1 MTATLTPNWQITIP
15 PQIRKRM
22 RLSVGDAVSFI
33 CVGHGRIELIASP
46 NPVTR
51 VRGIVPKP
59 DKPVSLDDMNRAIS
73 EGAADG
79 RNRH

>member
-22 RLSVGDAVSFI
+22 RLSVGDAVRFI
-33 CVGHGRIELIASP
+33 CVEHNRIELIASP
-46 NPVTR
+46 NPITR
-51 VRGIVPKP
+51 LRGIVPKP
-59 DKPVSLDDMNRAIS
+59 NKPVSLDDMDRAIR
-73 EGAADG
+73 EGAANG